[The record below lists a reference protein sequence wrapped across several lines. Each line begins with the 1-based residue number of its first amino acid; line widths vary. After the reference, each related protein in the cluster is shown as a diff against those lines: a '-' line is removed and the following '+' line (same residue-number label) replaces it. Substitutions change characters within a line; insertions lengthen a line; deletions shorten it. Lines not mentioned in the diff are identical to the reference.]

1 MRKRAFAT
9 AFLLCAGL
17 IWTAAAQAAPT
28 ELTVRIEGK
37 TRTLFEGPI
46 LTEGH
51 DIRAAS
57 DTEVRRCDGT
67 NLESSPLPGP
77 TPTAGA
83 VDALDLI
90 GEDFDG
96 TWFSGFEDYGISRF
110 GPENDDPGAGAF
122 WGVLLDG
129 TLSPVGGCQS
139 VHETGDQILWAFD
152 AFSARP
158 ALRLA
163 AADDPLPNPAAPSPF
178 AAVEVDEP
186 LPLSVHEFTGS
197 AGGVPTVAP
206 AEGVTVAPVQTE
218 AGSGFQTVDTADPLA
233 EVSAADGSVAVTFD
247 TTGWHRLKAQDDANH
262 IRSNRLDVCV
272 EPDGGGG
279 CGPVP
284 ADAQLRVP
292 ERYRPAQKPVVNPP
306 APTTPAPAA
315 TLELRRVSVDPRSG
329 TATLRAFVSAPG
341 QLGLAGRKVRS
352 RSADARAA
360 GVVKLKVIPTAAARA
375 SLRRNGRLQVGVQVA
390 YTPDTGSASSSRR
403 TVTLKLAPQ
412 QR

>member
-1 MRKRAFAT
+1 
-9 AFLLCAGL
+9 
-17 IWTAAAQAAPT
+17 
-28 ELTVRIEGK
+28 
-37 TRTLFEGPI
+37 
-46 LTEGH
+46 
-51 DIRAAS
+51 
-57 DTEVRRCDGT
+57 
-67 NLESSPLPGP
+67 
-77 TPTAGA
+77 GA

-178 AAVEVDEP
+178 AAVEVDES

-403 TVTLKLAPQ
+403 TVTLKLAPR